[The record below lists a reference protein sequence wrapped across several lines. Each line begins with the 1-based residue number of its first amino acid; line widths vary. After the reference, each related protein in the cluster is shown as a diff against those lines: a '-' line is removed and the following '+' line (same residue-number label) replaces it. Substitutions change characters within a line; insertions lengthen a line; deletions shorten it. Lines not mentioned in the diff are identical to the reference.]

1 MIATISGSRDKLKQV
16 KTKKTAE
23 SAKIKKPPI
32 NFKECGIPV
41 GAELVYVDDPTVKV
55 IVCDERKVEYN
66 NEITSLTAVA
76 RQFKGYKNVPEPS
89 FFTYNGR
96 LVTDIARETQ
106 WRE

>member
-1 MIATISGSRDKLKQV
+1 M
-16 KTKKTAE
+16 
-23 SAKIKKPPI
+23 
-32 NFKECGIPV
+32 
-41 GAELVYVDDPTVKV
+41 DDPTVKV